1 MYKRLLIPLDGSRFG
16 SRALTTAI
24 EIAKRFNAEIFLLQ
38 VIKPAAPIPPA
49 MGMTGTGSP
58 AEVKISMEVA
68 AAEDKRNASLA
79 KQYLSR
85 KTRELRSRGIK
96 ASYQAVIG
104 EPADTIM
111 KLARRK
117 KSDLIIMSSHGKGGL
132 KRAILGSVTDEV
144 IRKAGKPVL
153 VVRPKS

>member
-1 MYKRLLIPLDGSRFG
+1 
-16 SRALTTAI
+16 
-24 EIAKRFNAEIFLLQ
+24 
-38 VIKPAAPIPPA
+38 
-49 MGMTGTGSP
+49 
-58 AEVKISMEVA
+58 MEVA
-68 AAEDKRNASLA
+68 TAEDKRNASLA